1 MSPETA
7 LDLIFSMYLLISVAL
22 SVELLVEVDFTEKS
36 PACML
41 DTTSVVPSF
50 FTLDKIKLEG
60 AFPRPLSL

>member
-50 FTLDKIKLEG
+50 LLSIK
-60 AFPRPLSL
+60 

>member
-7 LDLIFSMYLLISVAL
+7 FDLISSMYLLISVTL
-22 SVELLVEVDFTEKS
+22 LVGLLVEVDFTEKS
-36 PACML
+36 PACKL

-60 AFPRPLSL
+60 CGVLA